1 MASSHYSPPKPPPHE
16 AGNFTKLWWAKQN
29 PPEDPK
35 HLSFKDKAVLVT
47 GANTGLGYQAALKYA
62 AQGAS
67 PLLLAC
73 RTQEKSEQAKA
84 SILRATR
91 ASGEIIPLAVDFS
104 TFAATAQFAKKVQT
118 LVPRLHVVLLNAG
131 VGMPDFRK
139 GPEEHEI
146 CLQVNV
152 LSTTLLALL
161 LLPQL
166 SAAAAATADDSS
178 APHLTFTSSRAFL
191 DLVEDDVPPGQ
202 TLVERMNDASKWV
215 DRRQYDLVKLAAFC
229 CALGLAERLKSGPDP
244 HDRKVVVNAAEP
256 GLCKTD
262 LPRYYP
268 LAGRIFMAVFYFLFA
283 RTAEQGARTL
293 VSAAALGPESNGRLW
308 ANDVLVPPTDFMLS
322 DRFREL
328 QRETWD
334 EVLSILRQYCGD
346 I

>member
-1 MASSHYSPPKPPPHE
+1 MTSSTHSPPEPPPHE
-16 AGNFTKLWWAKQN
+16 AGNLTKLWWAKRN

-35 HLSFKDKAVLVT
+35 HISFKNKAVLVT
-47 GANTGLGYQAALKYA
+47 GANTGLGYQAAIKYA

-73 RTQEKSEQAKA
+73 RTQEKAEQAKA
-84 SILRATR
+84 SILRATP
-91 ASGEIIPLAVDFS
+91 ASGDIIPLGVDFS
-104 TFAATAQFAKKVQT
+104 TFAATTQFARKVQT
-118 LVPRLHVVLLNAG
+118 LVPQLHVVLLNAG
-131 VGMPDFRK
+131 VGMPDFRT
-139 GPEEHEI
+139 GPEGHEI

-166 SAAAAATADDSS
+166 CAAAAADDSF

-202 TLVERMNDASKWV
+202 TLIERMNDASKWV
-215 DRRQYDLVKLAAFC
+215 DRRQYDLVKLSAFFSV
-229 CALGLAERLKSGPDP
+229 LGLVERLKSDPDG
-244 HDRKVVVNAAEP
+244 RKIVINAAEP
-256 GLCKTD
+256 GLCKTN

-268 LAGRIFMAVFYFLFA
+268 LAGRIFMSIFYFFFA

-293 VSAAALGPESNGRLW
+293 VSATALGPESTGRLW
-308 ANDVLVPPTDFMLS
+308 ANDILVPPTDFMLS
-322 DRFREL
+322 ERFREL

-334 EVLSILRQYCGD
+334 EVLSILREHSSD